1 MRCMKWA
8 YLLRKA
14 GDCVDKVEYLVIDDT
29 VDIGKEPAPITDEER
44 KARDELIAYVK
55 KTCRKNKE

>member
-1 MRCMKWA
+1 MNWA

-29 VDIGKEPAPITDEER
+29 VDIGKEPAPITDEAER
-44 KARDELIAYVK
+44 KFHDELLAYVK
-55 KTCRKNKE
+55 KTFLKDK